1 MTDGELVITYT
12 DATIA
17 ETNAWTSDKDNVNL
31 QLTNAQVVYAAGN
44 YICIRE
50 GSEATALYQT
60 GLALNVNEVLNGD
73 IKLNFARYHQMPEFK
88 AIENVTN
95 LDGLQI
101 SKSEAEAQPLE
112 TTVAEIAALKHKW
125 DLVKIKGVQIE
136 LQGNNYVIGVDNDTI
151 QVFDKQATG
160 LLEGIDAEKTYDIV
174 AVFGDYYNNKAQLF
188 PVSITE
194 ASTVQLG
201 DVNGDGEV
209 NVSDV
214 VALANFAMG
223 ETTEGFNKEAADLNN
238 DGEVNIG
245 DVVAL
250 ANQVMGN

>member
-1 MTDGELVITYT
+1 M
-12 DATIA
+12 
-17 ETNAWTSDKDNVNL
+17 
-31 QLTNAQVVYAAGN
+31 
-44 YICIRE
+44 
-50 GSEATALYQT
+50 
-60 GLALNVNEVLNGD
+60 
-73 IKLNFARYHQMPEFK
+73 
-88 AIENVTN
+88 
-95 LDGLQI
+95 
-101 SKSEAEAQPLE
+101 
-112 TTVAEIAALKHKW
+112 AEIAALKHKW

-174 AVFGDYYNNKAQLF
+174 AVFGDYYNNRAQLF

-194 ASTVQLG
+194 ASTVMIG

-238 DGEVNIG
+238 DGEVNVS